1 MGKLKR
7 CFSVVMALAML
18 MSLLGMPVTAANRN
32 ETITL
37 SLEFLKDEETPVDS
51 GLQNGDVLFA
61 ALRFSGNP
69 TGTHQ
74 NQDNQSVTDGV
85 SSFAIYIQYNN
96 TVVKPYADLTW
107 FIGSNGSGLIAE
119 PTQEESLATDTTNY
133 SAWSVTWASDGS
145 GILKTDR
152 SSAIPKKV
160 PCSEGVMGYL
170 LFNAVKDV
178 SLNELKQAIKICR
191 NVVIV
196 GNGDK
201 TEVTQLAD
209 PEGNL
214 FPLDLVDEPTPQKYT
229 VTFDANG
236 GSGSMDAA
244 KVEQGQKLTLPANGF
259 TAPDGKRFKAWN
271 VNGTE
276 YQPEAQV
283 DITADTT
290 VKAVWEDIPVVV
302 YTVTFDANGGTGSM
316 DAAKVEQGKKLT
328 LPACTFTAPDGKR
341 FKAWNVNGTEYQPE
355 AQVDITADTTV
366 KAVWE
371 DIPVVVYTVTFD
383 ANGGTGSMD
392 AAKVEQGKKLTL
404 PACTFTAPD
413 GKRFKAWNV
422 NGTEYQPEAQVDIT
436 ADTTVKAVWEDI
448 PVVRYTVT
456 FDVDGGTP
464 AIDAVKVDKDA
475 TVSEPTTKPT
485 KTDYNF
491 TGWFTEKNGST
502 KFDFTTPITKDTT
515 IYAGWEEKTDDPT
528 DPTPCYIATSVYG
541 SYDCPEVWTLRRFRD
556 DVLGQTWYGRL
567 FIKAYYA
574 TSPTLV
580 RLFGDTEWFQNFWRD
595 RLDNMVSDLQAQGF
609 EDTPYQDMNW

>member
-371 DIPVVVYTVTFD
+371 DIPVV
-383 ANGGTGSMD
+383 
-392 AAKVEQGKKLTL
+392 
-404 PACTFTAPD
+404 
-413 GKRFKAWNV
+413 
-422 NGTEYQPEAQVDIT
+422 
-436 ADTTVKAVWEDI
+436 
-448 PVVRYTVT
+448 RYTVT